1 MNQPDRYERF
11 VLPEGVRKLEYQR
24 DTKLPNAGKFV
35 MQREDHTMGNLIRMT
50 LHERADIVFAGYR
63 IPHPLEHRME
73 VRVQT
78 TGRKAPDIA
87 LSECLEE
94 IRSQFQDL
102 RAQAVAELS
111 RAGAELPRAGAEL
124 PPLM

>member
-35 MQREDHTMGNLIRMT
+35 MQREDHTMGNLIRMA
-50 LHERADIVFAGYR
+50 LHERPDIVFAGYR

-78 TGRKAPDIA
+78 TKKDPD
-87 LSECLEE
+87 LVLGECLLG
-94 IRSQFQDL
+94 I
-102 RAQAVAELS
+102 RAQFVDLQGQAAAELQ
-111 RAGAELPRAGAEL
+111 RAGAQ
-124 PPLM
+124 PPPPPPGHHM